1 MAEYF
6 FSRRAAVDLGAIADY
21 TIKRHGIEQ
30 SRRYREELGTC
41 LDRLADNL
49 RLGRRAE
56 HLGAGLRRY
65 EYRSHIIFYQQIGT
79 HLQIV
84 RVLHYRREVPRHL
97 W

>member
-1 MAEYF
+1 MAEYR
-6 FSRRAAVDLGAIADY
+6 FSRRAAVDLEAIADY

-30 SRRYREELGTC
+30 SRRYRDELGAC
-41 LDRLADNL
+41 FDRLADNP

-65 EYRSHIIFYQQIGT
+65 EHRSHIIFYQQTGT

-84 RVLHYRREVPRHL
+84 RVLHYRMEAPRHL